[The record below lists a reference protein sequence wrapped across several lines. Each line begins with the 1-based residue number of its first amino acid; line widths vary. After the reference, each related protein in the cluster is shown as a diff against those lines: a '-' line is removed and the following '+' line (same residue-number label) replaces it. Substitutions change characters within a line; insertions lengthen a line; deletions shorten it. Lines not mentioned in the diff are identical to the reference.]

1 MIKDKSI
8 FIKNIYYMLA
18 YAYQSLQQENYKDI
32 ATEKFDNVHNLLAAI
47 LAKGVALQLK
57 QGLYREYV
65 NHQDN
70 LMLLRGKINI
80 HGSIKNKIMRK
91 QLLTCDYDLLSENNL
106 LNQIIKTT
114 IVLLIRLANVKEKYK
129 NELRKE
135 LLFFNNVDTLE
146 AKSIKWSNL
155 TFQRNNRNYQLLV
168 GICQLIIEGLLLT
181 TESGVY
187 RLQSWIDE
195 QRMCH
200 LYEKFILEYYK
211 KHYPVLSVK
220 AAQIPWG
227 LDDGVSYMLPKM
239 QSDITLRKGNMVLI
253 IDAKYY
259 SHTMRTNFSK
269 RSLISHN
276 LYQIFTYVKNY
287 SYSFGEY
294 ENKVSGML
302 LYAKTDEEI
311 QPDNVYQMHGN
322 QISVKTLDLNKD
334 FFEIKQQLARI
345 AESHFALSKT
355 H

>member
-18 YAYQSLQQENYKDI
+18 YAYQGLQQESYKEI
-32 ATEKFDNVHNLLAAI
+32 AVEKFDNVHNLLAAI

-65 NHQDN
+65 NHQEN

-80 HGSIKNKIMRK
+80 TGSIKNKLMRK
-91 QLLTCDYDLLSENNL
+91 QSLSCDYDLLSENNL

-114 IVLLIRLANVKEKYK
+114 IVLLLRVADVKETHK
-129 NELRKE
+129 NELRRE
-135 LLFFNNVDTLE
+135 LLFFNNVALLE

-155 TFQRNNRNYQLLV
+155 CVQRNNRNYQLLL

-181 TESGVY
+181 TDDGAY
-187 RLQSWIDE
+187 RLRSWIDE

-211 KHYPVLSVK
+211 KHYASLSVSG
-220 AAQIPWG
+220 AQIPWG

-239 QSDITLRKGNMVLI
+239 QSDITLRKGNTVLI

-259 SHTMRTNFSK
+259 SHTMQVNFSK

-287 SYSFGEY
+287 AYSFSGGEHQ
-294 ENKVSGML
+294 VSGML
-302 LYAKTDEEI
+302 LYAKTDEEL

-322 QISVKTLDLNKD
+322 QISVKTLDLNREFD
-334 FFEIKQQLARI
+334 ELKQQLDRI
-345 AESHFALSKT
+345 VESHFAL
-355 H
+355 

>member
-1 MIKDKSI
+1 
-8 FIKNIYYMLA
+8 MLA
-18 YAYQSLQQENYKDI
+18 YAYQSLQQENYKEI
-32 ATEKFDNVHNLLAAI
+32 SVEKFDNVHNLLAAI
-47 LAKGVALQLK
+47 LSKGVALQLK
-57 QGLYREYV
+57 QGLYREYA
-65 NHQDN
+65 NYQDN
-70 LMLLRGKINI
+70 LMKLRGKINI
-80 HGSIKNKIMRK
+80 NGSIKNKIMRK
-91 QLLTCDYDLLSENNL
+91 QQLACEYDLLSENNL

-114 IVLLIRLANVKEKYK
+114 MVLLIKLADVREKYK

-135 LLFFNNVDTLE
+135 LLFFNNVDILE
-146 AKSIKWSNL
+146 VKSIKWSQL
-155 TFQRNNRNYQLLV
+155 MFQRNNRNYQLLV

-181 TESGVY
+181 TDRGAY
-187 RLQSWIDE
+187 KLRSWIDE

-211 KHYPVLSVK
+211 KHYASLSVS
-220 AAQIPWG
+220 AAQIPWE
-227 LDDGVSYMLPKM
+227 LDDGISYMLPKM
-239 QSDITLRKGNMVLI
+239 QSDITIRKGNTVLI

-259 SHTMRTNFSK
+259 SHTMQMNFSK
-269 RSLISHN
+269 RTLISHN

-287 SYSFGEY
+287 AYSFGAN

-334 FFEIKQQLARI
+334 FSVVRQQLDGI
-345 AESHFALSKT
+345 MESYFVLSKT

>member
-146 AKSIKWSNL
+146 VKSIKWSNL
-155 TFQRNNRNYQLLV
+155 MFQRNNRNYQLLV

-259 SHTMRTNFSK
+259 NHTMQINFSK

-287 SYSFGEY
+287 AYSFGEH

>member
-1 MIKDKSI
+1 M
-8 FIKNIYYMLA
+8 
-18 YAYQSLQQENYKDI
+18 
-32 ATEKFDNVHNLLAAI
+32 
-47 LAKGVALQLK
+47 
-57 QGLYREYV
+57 
-65 NHQDN
+65 
-70 LMLLRGKINI
+70 
-80 HGSIKNKIMRK
+80 
-91 QLLTCDYDLLSENNL
+91 
-106 LNQIIKTT
+106 
-114 IVLLIRLANVKEKYK
+114 KEKYK

-220 AAQIPWG
+220 AAQIPWW

-239 QSDITLRKGNMVLI
+239 QSDITLRKGNTVLI

-259 SHTMRTNFSK
+259 SHTMQTNFSK

-334 FFEIKQQLARI
+334 FSEIKQRLPELRIHILLCQKLIDFLLQLMYNI
-345 AESHFALSKT
+345 T
-355 H
+355 VY

>member
-1 MIKDKSI
+1 
-8 FIKNIYYMLA
+8 MLA
-18 YAYQSLQQENYKDI
+18 YAYQGLQQESYKEI
-32 ATEKFDNVHNLLAAI
+32 AVEKFDNVHNLLAAI

-65 NHQDN
+65 NHQEN

-80 HGSIKNKIMRK
+80 TGSIKNKLMRK
-91 QLLTCDYDLLSENNL
+91 QSLSCDYDLLSENNL

-114 IVLLIRLANVKEKYK
+114 IVLLLRVADVKETHK
-129 NELRKE
+129 NELRRE
-135 LLFFNNVDTLE
+135 LLFFNNVALLE
-146 AKSIKWSNL
+146 IKSIKWSNL
-155 TFQRNNRNYQLLV
+155 SFQRNNRNYQLLL

-181 TESGVY
+181 TDDGAY
-187 RLQSWIDE
+187 RLRSWIDE

-211 KHYPVLSVK
+211 KHYGSLSVSG
-220 AAQIPWG
+220 AQIPWG

-239 QSDITLRKGNMVLI
+239 QSDITLRKGNTVLI

-259 SHTMRTNFSK
+259 SHTMQVNFSK

-287 SYSFGEY
+287 AYSFSGGEHQ
-294 ENKVSGML
+294 VSGML
-302 LYAKTDEEI
+302 LYAKTDEEL

-322 QISVKTLDLNKD
+322 QISVKTLDLNRE
-334 FFEIKQQLARI
+334 FGELKQQLDRI
-345 AESHFALSKT
+345 VESHFAL
-355 H
+355 

>member
-1 MIKDKSI
+1 
-8 FIKNIYYMLA
+8 MLA
-18 YAYQSLQQENYKDI
+18 YAYQGLQQESYKEI
-32 ATEKFDNVHNLLAAI
+32 AVEKFDNVHNLLAAI

-65 NHQDN
+65 NHQEN

-80 HGSIKNKIMRK
+80 TGSIKNKLMRK
-91 QLLTCDYDLLSENNL
+91 QSLSCDYDLLSENNL

-114 IVLLIRLANVKEKYK
+114 IVLLLRVADVKETHK
-129 NELRKE
+129 NELRRE
-135 LLFFNNVDTLE
+135 LLFFNNVALLE

-155 TFQRNNRNYQLLV
+155 CVQRNNRNYQLLL

-181 TESGVY
+181 TDDGAY
-187 RLQSWIDE
+187 RLRSWIDE

-211 KHYPVLSVK
+211 KHYGSLSVSG
-220 AAQIPWG
+220 AQIPWG

-239 QSDITLRKGNMVLI
+239 QSDITLRKGNTVLI

-259 SHTMRTNFSK
+259 SHTMQVNFSK

-287 SYSFGEY
+287 AYSFSGGEHQ
-294 ENKVSGML
+294 VSGML
-302 LYAKTDEEI
+302 LYAKTDEEL

-322 QISVKTLDLNKD
+322 QISVKTLDLNRE
-334 FFEIKQQLARI
+334 FGELKQQLDRI
-345 AESHFALSKT
+345 VESHFAL
-355 H
+355 

>member
-146 AKSIKWSNL
+146 AKLIKWSNL

-168 GICQLIIEGLLLT
+168 GICHLIIEGMLLT

-187 RLQSWIDE
+187 RLHSWIDE

-239 QSDITLRKGNMVLI
+239 QSDITLRKGNTVLI

-259 SHTMRTNFSK
+259 SHTMQTNFSK
-269 RSLISHN
+269 RRLISHN

-294 ENKVSGML
+294 EHKVSGML

-334 FFEIKQQLARI
+334 FSKIKQQLAAI
-345 AESHFALSKT
+345 ADSHFALSKT

>member
-65 NHQDN
+65 NHKDN

-146 AKSIKWSNL
+146 VKSIKWSNL
-155 TFQRNNRNYQLLV
+155 MFQRNNRNYQLLV

-195 QRMCH
+195 QRMFH

-211 KHYPVLSVK
+211 KHYPALSVR

-227 LDDGVSYMLPKM
+227 LDDGISYMLPKM
-239 QSDITLRKGNMVLI
+239 QSDITLRKGNTVLI

-259 SHTMRTNFSK
+259 SHTMHTNFSK

-287 SYSFGEY
+287 AYSFGEH
-294 ENKVSGML
+294 EHKVSGML

-334 FFEIKQQLARI
+334 FSEIKQQLARI
-345 AESHFALSKT
+345 AESHLALSKT

>member
-1 MIKDKSI
+1 
-8 FIKNIYYMLA
+8 MLA

-168 GICQLIIEGLLLT
+168 GICQLIIE
-181 TESGVY
+181 
-187 RLQSWIDE
+187 
-195 QRMCH
+195 
-200 LYEKFILEYYK
+200 
-211 KHYPVLSVK
+211 
-220 AAQIPWG
+220 
-227 LDDGVSYMLPKM
+227 
-239 QSDITLRKGNMVLI
+239 
-253 IDAKYY
+253 
-259 SHTMRTNFSK
+259 
-269 RSLISHN
+269 
-276 LYQIFTYVKNY
+276 
-287 SYSFGEY
+287 
-294 ENKVSGML
+294 
-302 LYAKTDEEI
+302 
-311 QPDNVYQMHGN
+311 
-322 QISVKTLDLNKD
+322 
-334 FFEIKQQLARI
+334 
-345 AESHFALSKT
+345 
-355 H
+355 

>member
-57 QGLYREYV
+57 QGLYREYI

-91 QLLTCDYDLLSENNL
+91 QLLNCDYDLLSENNL

-114 IVLLIRLANVKEKYK
+114 IVLLIRLADVKEKYK

-146 AKSIKWSNL
+146 AKSIKWANL

-181 TESGVY
+181 TESGAY
-187 RLQSWIDE
+187 RLHSWIDE

-211 KHYPVLSVK
+211 KHYPCFSVR

-227 LDDGVSYMLPKM
+227 
-239 QSDITLRKGNMVLI
+239 
-253 IDAKYY
+253 
-259 SHTMRTNFSK
+259 
-269 RSLISHN
+269 
-276 LYQIFTYVKNY
+276 
-287 SYSFGEY
+287 
-294 ENKVSGML
+294 
-302 LYAKTDEEI
+302 
-311 QPDNVYQMHGN
+311 
-322 QISVKTLDLNKD
+322 
-334 FFEIKQQLARI
+334 
-345 AESHFALSKT
+345 
-355 H
+355 

>member
-146 AKSIKWSNL
+146 VKSIKWSNL
-155 TFQRNNRNYQLLV
+155 MFQRNNRNYQLLV

-195 QRMCH
+195 QRMCR

-259 SHTMRTNFSK
+259 NHTMQTNFSK

-287 SYSFGEY
+287 AYSFGEH
-294 ENKVSGML
+294 EHKVSGML

-334 FFEIKQQLARI
+334 FSEIKQQLARI

>member
-187 RLQSWIDE
+187 RLHSWIDE

-200 LYEKFILEYYK
+200 LYEKFILECYK
-211 KHYPVLSVK
+211 KHYPALSVK

-227 LDDGVSYMLPKM
+227 LDEGVSYMLPKM
-239 QSDITLRKGNMVLI
+239 QSDITLRKGNTVLI

-259 SHTMRTNFSK
+259 SHTMQTNFSK
-269 RSLISHN
+269 GSLISHN

-287 SYSFGEY
+287 AYSFGEQ

-302 LYAKTDEEI
+302 LYAKTDEDI

-334 FFEIKQQLARI
+334 FSEIKQQLAGI
-345 AESHFALSKT
+345 AESHFALSN
-355 H
+355 